1 MHAKRSRRSLEVRR
15 ILKALRDSVGGS
27 RRHEERSQLDMAK
40 DMICSSFDIVKGLR
54 NLERES
60 GAHEYPVL
68 PVQQQQ
74 QANTT
79 LPPAPPPVPQPRD
92 TIELFFESITQ
103 TMKTLPVDLVAEGKA
118 KIMQIVCNLE
128 LRGMQRTQ
136 ATQEVSPVKETLM
149 TPLQGDPEH
158 LTNDEPLH
166 VTPESPESRSSS
178 VIFDDEQLVQLNSSH
193 DNSDL
198 SSKKTPT
205 TIATFPTSQNSIA
218 KEVPPNVKRS
228 LPNSTS
234 NTESGDQ
241 LRLVPINKLTSCN
254 PSVKQSPN
262 QNQNNNIRF
271 SGINQALRKNQQQ
284 HQQTPMKVSTA
295 NGIAKSNTNASAS
308 ENPAMVIR
316 KVHLT
321 GPNGTSKVITYQ
333 QQTLRQQQQQ
343 EQQQKLPIR
352 YMSVSSASSTPTQAL
367 YTQPKYTE
375 AQFRALNAPRTVV
388 RSGPAVILSKRSP
401 SHT

>member
-40 DMICSSFDIVKGLR
+40 DMICSSFDIVKRLR

-60 GAHEYPVL
+60 GAHEYPIS

-74 QANTT
+74 PAHTT
-79 LPPAPPPVPQPRD
+79 FSPAPPPAPQARD

-136 ATQEVSPVKETLM
+136 ATQEVTPVKATLM
-149 TPLQGDPEH
+149 TPLQGDPER
-158 LTNDEPLH
+158 LTIDEPLDA
-166 VTPESPESRSSS
+166 TPESPESRNSS
-178 VIFDDEQLVQLNSSH
+178 VIFDDEQPVQLNSSH

-198 SSKKTPT
+198 TPKKTPT
-205 TIATFPTSQNSIA
+205 TIATLTTTQNAIA
-218 KEVPPNVKRS
+218 KEVSPNVKRLS
-228 LPNSTS
+228 
-234 NTESGDQ
+234 ESGE
-241 LRLVPINKLTSCN
+241 LRLVPINKLTSSN

-271 SGINQALRKNQQQ
+271 SGINPALRKSQPQQSHQQQ
-284 HQQTPMKVSTA
+284 QPKTPMKVSTA
-295 NGIAKSNTNASAS
+295 NGIFKSNTNASAA

-316 KVHLT
+316 KVHVT

-333 QQTLRQQQQQ
+333 QQTPRQQQQQ
-343 EQQQKLPIR
+343 EQQQKLPLR
-352 YMSVSSASSTPTQAL
+352 YKSVSTASSTPIQAL